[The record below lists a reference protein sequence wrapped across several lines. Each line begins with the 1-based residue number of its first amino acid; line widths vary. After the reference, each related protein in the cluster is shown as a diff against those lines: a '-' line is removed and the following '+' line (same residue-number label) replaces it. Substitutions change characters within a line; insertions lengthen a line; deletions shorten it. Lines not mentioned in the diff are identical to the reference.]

1 MPVVGQYSAFL
12 LMCCVDFLSLSLSPP
27 IVGVPTSVVEWVRP
41 KEIQKTIVLVING
54 LLMVEFVHV
63 CNCVF
68 DKFDLCV
75 FLCQTTNRG
84 CVTKFFFVAVK
95 NHDSVGSSPVL
106 LGVAMVVGIF
116 AVLLGGVLLALFT
129 ARNFQRSKVR
139 SVFECFASLLRL
151 VADEESNDVGA
162 RSIVE
167 ICESRAKT
175 RATLRSMCGGVGAL
189 GVSHVHGVLLHTLL

>member
-1 MPVVGQYSAFL
+1 
-12 LMCCVDFLSLSLSPP
+12 
-27 IVGVPTSVVEWVRP
+27 
-41 KEIQKTIVLVING
+41 
-54 LLMVEFVHV
+54 MVEFVHV

-68 DKFDLCV
+68 DNLICV
-75 FLCQTTNRG
+75 FFCAKQLIGG
-84 CVTKFFFVAVK
+84 CVTKINCVAVK